1 MFKGQMPPSRE
12 ATAGES
18 LQLCAQDTDDMCPGE
33 GRALQK
39 GLEGDDTQ
47 LALPRGYL
55 GSSVVKTLLPV

>member
-1 MFKGQMPPSRE
+1 M
-12 ATAGES
+12 S

-47 LALPRGYL
+47 LALPGGYL